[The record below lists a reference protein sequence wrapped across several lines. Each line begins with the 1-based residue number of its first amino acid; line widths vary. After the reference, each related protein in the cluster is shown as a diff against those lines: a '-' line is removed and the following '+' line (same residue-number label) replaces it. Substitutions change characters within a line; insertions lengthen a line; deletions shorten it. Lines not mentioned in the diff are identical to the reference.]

1 MEALAHLR
9 HIIAALDEAV
19 VDSLCVRA
27 QRRLNSGL
35 YDLAGEKPP
44 VLATQAA
51 RFAAASTLAARIQV
65 LRPGYLADVL
75 PVLCEP
81 GEDTGQPA
89 CLSADGACLD
99 ALTRRLALSVHVATR
114 KKEALPPALQ
124 AAVLAGDPAG
134 VELAITH
141 PAVEA
146 EVLARVRTRTA
157 AVSAN
162 PALPDRLVRL
172 YAGWIIPLSRKIQ
185 VHGLLAGR

>member
-19 VDSLCVRA
+19 VDNLCIRA
-27 QRRLNSGL
+27 QRRLNSSL
-35 YDLAGEKPP
+35 YALAGENPAPP
-44 VLATQAA
+44 AILASQ
-51 RFAAASTLAARIQV
+51 FAGAPTLAARIQV
-65 LRPGYLADVL
+65 LRPGYLQHVL
-75 PVLCEP
+75 PILCEP
-81 GEDTGQPA
+81 GQDTGQPA

-99 ALTRRLALSVHVATR
+99 ALARRLALSVHVATR

-124 AAVLAGDPAG
+124 AAVLARDPAG
-134 VELAITH
+134 VEQSITH

-146 EVLARVRTRTA
+146 EVLARVRARTA

-162 PALPDRLVRL
+162 PGLPDRLARL
-172 YAGWIIPLSRKIQ
+172 YDGWIIPLSRKIQ